1 MADKPGDSEPRP
13 KIVDLRAEPDEG
25 GEASRDE
32 RREDHVSLPTGRPPM
47 SALGS
52 GKWRAEDLVG
62 DLEELPD
69 SAGKAAVTVLDPRL
83 EELEPLIGR
92 SDWGAIAD
100 KLGPF
105 ESAGALPPQLG
116 LIYAIAVNETQFV
129 SLASTSSGAR
139 SDGNNTTD
147 LALRCVASMCG
158 VPDASGFAL
167 VIAKRLLRKNPS
179 TLRGVQLAPAPRPA
193 PSPVVPI
200 VMLIVGGAAGWFLR
214 RVLHF

>member
-1 MADKPGDSEPRP
+1 MADKSGESEPRP

-25 GEASRDE
+25 GGGTSDD
-32 RREDHVSLPTGRPPM
+32 RREDHVSLPTGRPM

-92 SDWGAIAD
+92 SDWAAIAD

-116 LIYAIAVNETQFV
+116 LIYAIAVNEVQFIPTGKRPE
-129 SLASTSSGAR
+129 A
-139 SDGNNTTD
+139 NNTTD

-158 VPDASGFAL
+158 VPESSGFAL

-179 TLRGVQLAPAPRPA
+179 TLRGMQVAPKPAAAPS
-193 PSPVVPI
+193 SPVVPI
-200 VMLIVGGAAGWFLR
+200 VMLIVGLAAGWVLR

>member
-25 GEASRDE
+25 GATSHDDT
-32 RREDHVSLPTGRPPM
+32 REDHVSLPTGRPPM

-62 DLEELPD
+62 ELEELPD
-69 SAGKAAVTVLDPRL
+69 SAGRAAVTVLDPRL

-92 SDWGAIAD
+92 SDWAAIAD

-116 LIYAIAVNETQFV
+116 LIYAIAVNEVQFIPTGKPPV
-129 SLASTSSGAR
+129 A
-139 SDGNNTTD
+139 NNTTD

-158 VPDASGFAL
+158 VPGDSGFAL

-179 TLRGVQLAPAPRPA
+179 TLRGVQLAAKPAPAA
-193 PSPVVPI
+193 PSPVIPI